1 MPRLVGD
8 GVETLDLSSSPHV
21 SDTALRYLAAH
32 GGTRHSLRHISV
44 AATSVTL
51 LGLGPLL
58 RDCERL
64 SHLDV
69 SHCRGL
75 VADKFE
81 TVLPTRRIPD
91 AWEDE
96 YVAGEWRDGRALRT
110 LVWQGIPAAVLARLE
125 AGFPWIEVNPP
136 DWRASPF
143 DQAALRAEL
152 LVPACLWVRPRQAE
166 ELARE
171 AARERARAEE
181 EQAAGRWGPG
191 ERTAAQKM
199 RDALDQAGQ
208 VGGTAKTEEERER
221 AGAVYLGR
229 WESGQPGV
237 IRRLR
242 SGR

>member
-21 SDTALRYLAAH
+21 TDTALRYLAAH

-181 EQAAGRWGPG
+181 EQAAGRWGDLLPLPRRDG
-191 ERTAAQKM
+191 SPWMTSRFPIPPSRCSSYDLAHEILRTNRHQGRAQSW
-199 RDALDQAGQ
+199 R
-208 VGGTAKTEEERER
+208 
-221 AGAVYLGR
+221 
-229 WESGQPGV
+229 
-237 IRRLR
+237 
-242 SGR
+242 